1 MGTGRSARG
10 RIPAGVR
17 IITTRWGVCAMVR
30 PWRRRRQTSARL
42 HAGFMTT
49 RRSGTDFLMKD
60 ATVVP
65 LLESITGEAR
75 PALLVLLGA
84 VGFLLLVACAN
95 VANLR
100 LAQASVRE
108 RELAIRSALGAAR
121 SRLIRQFV
129 TEAFVFSFA
138 GGAFGVVGAFW
149 GVGGLLALAPGS
161 LPRLKEVSINLPVLV
176 FAFLLCSLTAVGLG
190 VFTAIRAT
198 SGNARRRSPVEDPGK
213 PARRAASALDAE
225 LWWRRSPSP
234 WYWWLERDCSGEA

>member
-1 MGTGRSARG
+1 MWVPADREGKNPSRSSHNYDAVGRLRDGATVAQAKADISAIAR
-10 RIPAGVR
+10 RIYDSSSDR
-17 IITTRWGVCAMVR
+17 N
-30 PWRRRRQTSARL
+30 
-42 HAGFMTT
+42 
-49 RRSGTDFLMKD
+49 DFLMKD

-138 GGAFGVVGAFW
+138 GGVFGVVGAFW

-161 LPRLKEVSINLPVLV
+161 LPRL
-176 FAFLLCSLTAVGLG
+176 
-190 VFTAIRAT
+190 
-198 SGNARRRSPVEDPGK
+198 RRSQ
-213 PARRAASALDAE
+213 STFQFSSSHFCFL
-225 LWWRRSPSP
+225 PSP
-234 WYWWLERDCSGEA
+234 LLD